1 MSLYYI
7 LGLDK
12 VDDIDDEDKNEEG
25 ELSQEK
31 MKEILQD
38 RCIVYLSCNGT
49 FNPSEWRNLEE
60 WEQQIVY
67 EASIIVK
74 RENAAMIGMAAHS
87 PEMAATIGQD
97 FDPDA
102 KLKLLCNRHAHNAMN
117 NLLDPRSQTRSA

>member
-31 MKEILQD
+31 MKEILKD

-60 WEQQIVY
+60 WEQQIIY
-67 EASIIVK
+67 EASILVK
-74 RENAAMIGMAAHS
+74 QENAAMIGMAAQS
-87 PEMAATIGQD
+87 PEMAATIGQE
-97 FDPDA
+97 FDPKS
-102 KLKLLCNRHAHNAMN
+102 KLQLICDRHARKALARLH
-117 NLLDPRSQTRSA
+117 DPRSQIRSA